1 MTLFE
6 QWENLI
12 DNQTDETFPDFWE
25 KYSSTEKSIYVKIL
39 DNTSKKVSGTLK
51 ELVSEYQAD
60 PVIFMGFLD
69 GINASLNNKQ
79 DFKSFD
85 ENSKIFLDIDY
96 EKLYYNMLVADADY
110 LFSMPQW
117 EVILSD
123 ETREAIITSYKRSK
137 TVVKEKAP
145 GRNDPCPCGS
155 GKKYKKCCGANPL

>member
-25 KYSSTEKSIYVKIL
+25 KYSSTEKSIYIKIL

-69 GINASLNNKQ
+69 GINASLNNVL

-85 ENSKIFLDIDY
+85 ENSEIFLDIDY

-110 LFSMPQW
+110 LFTLPQW
-117 EVILSD
+117 EIILSE
-123 ETREAIITSYKRSK
+123 ETRESIITSYKRSK
-137 TVVKEKAP
+137 TVVKEKSP
-145 GRNDPCPCGS
+145 GRNDPCPCDS
-155 GKKYKKCCGANPL
+155 GKKFKKCCGANPL